1 MGKEMRILAFSLLVC
16 LCFCE
21 KGAEAVKKELTGS
34 KRITLQEYRKLSEKE
49 RMTIFNELEMS
60 NRFELLKAVL
70 PGQSCGTAPDAD
82 LLFETNGK
90 LIVRIPEGNF
100 VNKWKIDS
108 KGMTV
113 YNVKKLERL
122 ENYLGANE
130 SNFNQVFWN
139 SVGELFFVERL
150 DTDGTLLGL
159 VLFCGAGQL
168 Q

>member
-1 MGKEMRILAFSLLVC
+1 MGKEMRILAFSLMIC
-16 LCFCE
+16 LCSCE
-21 KGAEAVKKELTGS
+21 KGKTEMRKELTGS
-34 KRITLQEYRKLSEKE
+34 KKITLEEYHNLDRKKRVE
-49 RMTIFNELEMS
+49 TFNQLEMS

-82 LLFETNGK
+82 ISFGANGN
-90 LIVRIPEGNF
+90 LTVHVPEGNF

-122 ENYLGANE
+122 ENYLGTNE

-150 DTDGTLLGL
+150 DTDG
-159 VLFCGAGQL
+159 AESRKN
-168 Q
+168 

>member
-1 MGKEMRILAFSLLVC
+1 MRILAFSLLVC

-34 KRITLQEYRKLSEKE
+34 KRITLQEYRKLSGKE

-113 YNVKKLERL
+113 YNVK
-122 ENYLGANE
+122 N
-130 SNFNQVFWN
+130 
-139 SVGELFFVERL
+139 
-150 DTDGTLLGL
+150 
-159 VLFCGAGQL
+159 
-168 Q
+168 